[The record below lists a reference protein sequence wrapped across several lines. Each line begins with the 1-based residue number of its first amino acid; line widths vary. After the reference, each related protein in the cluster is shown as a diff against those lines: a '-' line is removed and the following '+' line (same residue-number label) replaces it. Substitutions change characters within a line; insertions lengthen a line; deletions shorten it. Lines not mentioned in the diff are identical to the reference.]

1 MGLDLVT
8 ENVHLLNCQ
17 ADFWNFMSFILKLQN
32 LNAEYLGFQSLIH
45 LQILKPAQISK
56 NSKVNFD

>member
-45 LQILKPAQISK
+45 LQILKPA
-56 NSKVNFD
+56 